1 MFWKSDSLT
10 FINCVKIMA
19 IASVRYSD
27 EELQEFKA
35 LIVTKLDSA
44 HNQVVFIREQMMEIN
59 ENSQQSGDWTDE
71 SSSHTEMEMLNK
83 TLARQVQF
91 VRSLEN
97 ALLRIQNKTYGVC
110 TVSGQLI
117 DKNRL
122 LLVPHA
128 TKSVEAKND
137 RPIQNTSPHTD
148 ASRNRADDETTAEP
162 EEKGAMQ
169 KEFFDNE

>member
-1 MFWKSDSLT
+1 
-10 FINCVKIMA
+10 MA
-19 IASVRYSD
+19 MTSVRYSD
-27 EELQEFKA
+27 EELQEFKT

-44 HNQVVFIREQMMEIN
+44 REQVKFIREQMMEIN
-59 ENSQQSGDWTDE
+59 ENNNSQQSGDWTDE
-71 SSSHTEMEMLNK
+71 SSSHTEMEMLNN

-91 VRSLEN
+91 IRNLEN
-97 ALLRIQNKTYGVC
+97 ALLRIQNKTYGIC

-128 TKSVEAKND
+128 TKSVDAKNA
-137 RPIQNTSPHTD
+137 RPIHNTGTHAIS
-148 ASRNRADDETTAEP
+148 AEAAARRRMDDDTTAEP
-162 EEKGAMQ
+162 EETGTIQ

>member
-1 MFWKSDSLT
+1 
-10 FINCVKIMA
+10 MA

-71 SSSHTEMEMLNK
+71 SSNHTEMEMLNK

-137 RPIQNTSPHTD
+137 RPIQNPGIADS
-148 ASRNRADDETTAEP
+148 ASRRRADDETTAEP
-162 EEKGAMQ
+162 EETGAIQ